1 MCTGMDLACNTLI
14 KAEEEMRDLLRNG
27 YYIYQIVYGGVVT
40 KWVFRH
46 SRTNRE
52 LSMYIHK
59 AAGLVQIYEKKKVLK
74 EIIV

>member
-1 MCTGMDLACNTLI
+1 MDLACNTLI
-14 KAEEEMRDLLRNG
+14 KAEKEKADLLRNG
-27 YYIYQIVYGGVVT
+27 YFICQIVYGGVVT

-52 LSMYIHK
+52 LTMYIHK
-59 AAGLVQIYEKKKVLK
+59 KAGLVQIYEKKKVLK

>member
-1 MCTGMDLACNTLI
+1 MDLACNTLI
-14 KAEEEMRDLLRNG
+14 KAEEEKRDLLRNG
-27 YYIYQIVYGGVVT
+27 YYICQIVYGGVVT

-52 LSMYIHK
+52 ISMYIHK
-59 AAGLVQIYEKKKVLK
+59 RAGLVQLYDKKEVLK

>member
-1 MCTGMDLACNTLI
+1 MDLACNTLI
-14 KAEEEMRDLLRNG
+14 KAEEEKRDLLRNG
-27 YYIYQIVYGGVVT
+27 YYICQNVYGDVVT

-59 AAGLVQIYEKKKVLK
+59 AAGLVQLYDKKKVLK